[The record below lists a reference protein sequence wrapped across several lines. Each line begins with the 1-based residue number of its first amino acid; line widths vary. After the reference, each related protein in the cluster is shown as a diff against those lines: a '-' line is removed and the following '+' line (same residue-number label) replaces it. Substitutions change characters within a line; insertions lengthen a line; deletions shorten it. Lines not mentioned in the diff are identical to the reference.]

1 MEEKMTGALNKIRF
15 FSGFHQD
22 FAMLEN
28 EINEWL
34 ADHANIE
41 IIHMTQCEISSKQSR
56 DIVVTMLF
64 KESIDF

>member
-1 MEEKMTGALNKIRF
+1 MTGAIQKIKF

-22 FAMLEN
+22 FAMLET
-28 EINEWL
+28 EINQWL
-34 ADHANIE
+34 ADRANIQ

-64 KESIDF
+64 KESIDS

>member
-1 MEEKMTGALNKIRF
+1 MAKSLNKIRF

-22 FAMLEN
+22 FAILEN

-41 IIHMTQCEISSKQSR
+41 IIHMTQCEIS
-56 DIVVTMLF
+56 
-64 KESIDF
+64 